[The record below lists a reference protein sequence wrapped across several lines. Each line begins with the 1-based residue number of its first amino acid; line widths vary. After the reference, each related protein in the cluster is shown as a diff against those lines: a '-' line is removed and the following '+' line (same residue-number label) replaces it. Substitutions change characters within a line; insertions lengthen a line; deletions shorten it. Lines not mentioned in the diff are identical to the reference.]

1 METLLLLASLLYGS
15 VESLWNVMYSS
26 SKLTQRLPRSSS
38 LSCDADC
45 DDCDVECDACDDD
58 DRRTRSTRQVGKS
71 EM

>member
-38 LSCDADC
+38 LSCDV
-45 DDCDVECDACDDD
+45 DCDVECDACDDD

>member
-38 LSCDADC
+38 LNCDA
-45 DDCDVECDACDDD
+45 DCDVECDACDDD